1 MPGALGLSLLVLTVA
16 VGLTQLAVRRPVEH
30 LAGMVVAI
38 GLAFTLLLAA
48 PAAGVL
54 LLVLAFWTRRLTTAP
69 VVPDRLPSHWA

>member
-1 MPGALGLSLLVLTVA
+1 
-16 VGLTQLAVRRPVEH
+16 
-30 LAGMVVAI
+30 MVVAI